1 MGGAYLILV
10 LTLVTT
16 FYAWHLV
23 EQPVVEQ
30 DTERF
35 KDEVRRMIEML
46 RANHRRHLDT
56 LNPLRARLE
65 SAPEITTALWRQAV
79 TREPWHAA
87 GSLEVGY
94 AEAQGDGPD
103 LKCPVRFLETKLE
116 GSRRQPGT
124 DLAQETAIRP
134 ALRAAAA
141 NDHAVATRRVRLTTA
156 GAPDRRLAV
165 LVLLAVRAPEPASTA
180 RGFLFLTY
188 DPEELVNDPRLQMA
202 SSGVELAI
210 VAPLTPKPGAIAEPE
225 EPFQRRTLFTMPGVS
240 WTLLFTARP
249 SFFLASEK
257 MLPRLVLG
265 TGIILSL
272 LLFRIAWG
280 ETHRRLA
287 AERAARLRTE
297 MVEREHA
304 ARELEEALASE
315 RELGRL
321 KSNFVAT
328 VSHEFRTP
336 LAVILSSSELLERYY
351 DGLDPGQRR
360 EQLQTISHAVRR
372 MSALM
377 EQVLLLSRVDAGNL
391 EFKRASLDLAA
402 LVRRVAADVATA
414 TQSRCPIHVRAAEL
428 PPVLADQGLLQI
440 VLTNLINNAV
450 KYSPAG
456 SSVSVS
462 LERANTDAVLQVRDA
477 GIGIPAEDQKRL
489 FTPFFR
495 AGNAGDIPGTGLGL
509 AIVKRCVALHEG
521 ALTCESTA
529 GHGATFTVRLPVFPP
544 LSDHEKNPAH

>member
-23 EQPVVEQ
+23 EQSVVEQ

-257 MLPRLVLG
+257 CSRAWCSVRNNPEPAPVPHRLGRNAPPPRRRTRRAAPHGNGRTRTRRARTRGSTCLG
-265 TGIILSL
+265 TRTGAAQIQ
-272 LLFRIAWG
+272 FR
-280 ETHRRLA
+280 RDRLA
-287 AERAARLRTE
+287 
-297 MVEREHA
+297 
-304 ARELEEALASE
+304 
-315 RELGRL
+315 
-321 KSNFVAT
+321 
-328 VSHEFRTP
+328 
-336 LAVILSSSELLERYY
+336 
-351 DGLDPGQRR
+351 
-360 EQLQTISHAVRR
+360 
-372 MSALM
+372 
-377 EQVLLLSRVDAGNL
+377 
-391 EFKRASLDLAA
+391 
-402 LVRRVAADVATA
+402 
-414 TQSRCPIHVRAAEL
+414 
-428 PPVLADQGLLQI
+428 
-440 VLTNLINNAV
+440 
-450 KYSPAG
+450 
-456 SSVSVS
+456 
-462 LERANTDAVLQVRDA
+462 
-477 GIGIPAEDQKRL
+477 
-489 FTPFFR
+489 
-495 AGNAGDIPGTGLGL
+495 
-509 AIVKRCVALHEG
+509 
-521 ALTCESTA
+521 
-529 GHGATFTVRLPVFPP
+529 
-544 LSDHEKNPAH
+544 